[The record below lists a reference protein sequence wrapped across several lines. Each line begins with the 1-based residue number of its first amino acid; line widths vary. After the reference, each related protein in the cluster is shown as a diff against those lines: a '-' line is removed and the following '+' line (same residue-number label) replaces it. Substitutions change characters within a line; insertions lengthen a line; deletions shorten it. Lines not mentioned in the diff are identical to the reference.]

1 MRRPFSWPRPIQRGR
16 ETLVFNL
23 EVPHVPPRTVLV
35 GRVILDP
42 TGLISVPAVR
52 LPGRSC
58 EADQRATLVAR
69 DKRHDCRN
77 GAADMIDSRRFLM
90 LGGGI
95 SNALAC
101 RVSELG
107 GHALTVSRVPPTKL
121 PVEHLV
127 ADLQSPQSW
136 TTAVEE
142 GFRRLGG
149 IDVLVNCGG
158 AHAVRRRLTERDDAD
173 WFSAV
178 RADVLTFVRS
188 CLRGIDL
195 MSHAGGVIV
204 NLTAVRPWPDDVLS
218 APSLAAF
225 AALEATNH
233 TLALAAAAQGLRLFG
248 VAPQARWATHRRPE
262 RAPDVGSA
270 RSPLIA
276 FVESVDVI
284 ESIVHLLEDPSAHDA
299 IYRLDSGQVPEP

>member
-1 MRRPFSWPRPIQRGR
+1 
-16 ETLVFNL
+16 
-23 EVPHVPPRTVLV
+23 
-35 GRVILDP
+35 
-42 TGLISVPAVR
+42 
-52 LPGRSC
+52 
-58 EADQRATLVAR
+58 
-69 DKRHDCRN
+69 
-77 GAADMIDSRRFLM
+77 MIDSRRFLM

-95 SNALAC
+95 SNRLAC

-107 GHALTVSRVPPTKL
+107 GHALTVSRVQPTRL

-136 TTAVEE
+136 ATAVEE
-142 GFRRLGG
+142 GSRRLSG

-158 AHAVRRRLTERDDAD
+158 PHADRRRLTERDDAD

-178 RADVLTFVRS
+178 RSEVLTFVRS

-195 MSHAGGVIV
+195 MSHEGGVIV
-204 NLTAVRPWPDDVLS
+204 NLTAVRPWPDDMMS

-233 TLALAAAAQGLRLFG
+233 TLALTAAAHGLRLFG
-248 VAPQARWATHRRPE
+248 IAPQTRWATHRRPE
-262 RAPDVGSA
+262 HAPDVGSP
-270 RSPLIA
+270 RCPLVA

-284 ESIVHLLEDPSAHDA
+284 ESIVNLLEDPSAHDA
-299 IYRLDSGQVPEP
+299 TYRLDSGQLPEP